1 MRKKLYEFSVLIQ
14 GSVVVAANS
23 EADAYKEIDV
33 NDPTLFEG
41 VLETI
46 KLIELIDVRK
56 PKSPDLNDEADVIA

>member
-14 GSVVVAANS
+14 GSVVVAADN